1 MFNLYSIFKFLHVVA
16 VIVWLGGLFTT
27 SIVTARMAREGNQS
41 AMASLMRQNGF
52 IGRSV
57 LGPAAALS
65 LIAGVVMVIDGGIGF
80 GTLWI
85 AWGVGA
91 LIVSMGLG
99 ATVIRRSGEQLG
111 RLLASEKRDE
121 GAVMSLQ
128 RRLQTLNTVVM
139 VVLLSAVW
147 MMVTKPTL

>member
-1 MFNLYSIFKFLHVVA
+1 LINLYSVFKFLHVVA

-27 SIVTARMAREGNQS
+27 SIVTARVAREGNQS
-41 AMASLMRQNGF
+41 ALASLMRQSGF

-57 LGPAAALS
+57 LGPAAGLS

-80 GTLWI
+80 ATLWI

-99 ATVIRRSGEQLG
+99 ASVIRRSGEQLG
-111 RLLASEKRDE
+111 RLLASENRDE
-121 GAVMSLQ
+121 EAVMSLQ
-128 RRLQTLNTVVM
+128 RRLQTLSVVIM
-139 VVLLSAVW
+139 LILLSAVW

>member
-1 MFNLYSIFKFLHVVA
+1 LINLYSVFKFLHVVA
-16 VIVWLGGLFTT
+16 VIIWLGGLFTT
-27 SIVTARMAREGNQS
+27 SIVTARVAREGNQS
-41 AMASLMRQNGF
+41 ALASLMRQSGF

-57 LGPAAALS
+57 LGPAAALA

-85 AWGVGA
+85 AWGLGA

-99 ATVIRRSGEQLG
+99 ASVLRRSGEQLG
-111 RLLASEKRDE
+111 RLLASENRDE
-121 GAVMSLQ
+121 EAVMSLQ
-128 RRLQTLNTVVM
+128 RRLQTLSVVIM
-139 VVLLSAVW
+139 VILLSAVW

>member
-1 MFNLYSIFKFLHVVA
+1 MINLYSVFKFLHVVA

-27 SIVTARMAREGNQS
+27 SIVTTRMAREGNQS
-41 AMASLMRQNGF
+41 AMASLMRQSGF

-57 LGPAAALS
+57 LGPAAALA
-65 LIAGVVMVIDGGIGF
+65 LISGVVMVIDGGIGF

-111 RLLASEKRDE
+111 RLLASEGRDE
-121 GAVMSLQ
+121 EAVMSLQ
-128 RRLQTLNTVVM
+128 RRLQTLSAVNM
-139 VVLLSAVW
+139 LVLLSAVW

>member
-1 MFNLYSIFKFLHVVA
+1 LINLYSVFKFLHVVA

-27 SIVTARMAREGNQS
+27 SIVTARVAREGNQS
-41 AMASLMRQNGF
+41 ALASLMRQSGF

-57 LGPAAALS
+57 LGPAAALA

-80 GTLWI
+80 DTLWI

-91 LIVSMGLG
+91 LIVSLGLG
-99 ATVIRRSGEQLG
+99 ASVMRRSGEQLG
-111 RLLASEKRDE
+111 RLLASENRDE
-121 GAVMSLQ
+121 EAVMSLQ
-128 RRLQTLNTVVM
+128 RRLQTLSVVIM
-139 VVLLSAVW
+139 LILLSAVW

>member
-1 MFNLYSIFKFLHVVA
+1 LINLYSVFKFLHVVA

-27 SIVTARMAREGNQS
+27 SIVTARVAREGNQS
-41 AMASLMRQNGF
+41 ALASLMRQSGF

-57 LGPAAALS
+57 LGPAAGLA

-80 GTLWI
+80 ATLWI

-99 ATVIRRSGEQLG
+99 ASVIRRSGEQLG

-121 GAVMSLQ
+121 EAVMSLQ
-128 RRLQTLNTVVM
+128 RRLQTLSVVNM
-139 VVLLSAVW
+139 LILLSAVW

>member
-1 MFNLYSIFKFLHVVA
+1 MINLYSVFKFLHVVA

-27 SIVTARMAREGNQS
+27 TIVTARMAREGNES
-41 AMASLMRQNGF
+41 AMASLMRQSGF

-57 LGPAAALS
+57 LGPAAAVA

-85 AWGVGA
+85 VWGVGA

-111 RLLASEKRDE
+111 RLLASERRDE
-121 GAVMSLQ
+121 EAVMSLQ
-128 RRLQTLNTVVM
+128 RRLQTLSVVNM
-139 VVLLSAVW
+139 LVLLSAVW
-147 MMVTKPTL
+147 TMVTKPTL